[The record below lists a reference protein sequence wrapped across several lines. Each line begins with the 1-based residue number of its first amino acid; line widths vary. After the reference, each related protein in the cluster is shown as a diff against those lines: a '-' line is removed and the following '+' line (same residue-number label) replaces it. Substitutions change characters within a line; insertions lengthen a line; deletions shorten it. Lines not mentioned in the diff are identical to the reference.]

1 MRDHPTGDELLAT
14 ARKLLRETLLP
25 ALPPE
30 RRHDALMIANAMA
43 IAARQL
49 ERGDDPERRELAA
62 LATLLGDGYAAS
74 ADEGLGLRAALVAA
88 NRELARRLREGAG
101 DPGQAQRLALFAH
114 LRSVAR
120 QRVAESN
127 PKYLET

>member
-1 MRDHPTGDELLAT
+1 MRDHPNGSELLAT
-14 ARKLLRETLLP
+14 ARKILRESLLP

-30 RRHDALMIANAMA
+30 RKHEALMIANAMA

-49 ERGDDPERRELAA
+49 ERGDEPERRELAA
-62 LATLLGDGYAAS
+62 LSTLLGDGYAAL
-74 ADEGLGLRAALVAA
+74 ADEGLGLRAALIAA
-88 NRELARRLREGAG
+88 NRELSRRLREGGG
-101 DPGQAQRLALFAH
+101 DPGQARRAALFAH

-127 PKYLET
+127 PKYLEG